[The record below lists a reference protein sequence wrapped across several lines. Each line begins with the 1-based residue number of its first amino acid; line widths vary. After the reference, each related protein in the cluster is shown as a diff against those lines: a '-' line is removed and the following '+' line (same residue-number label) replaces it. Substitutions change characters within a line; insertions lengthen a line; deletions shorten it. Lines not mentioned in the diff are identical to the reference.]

1 MAYISLNNIHKVY
14 NSGSPEEVHA
24 LKGIDLQ
31 IEKGEM
37 IAIMGPSGSG
47 KSTLLHILGCLD
59 GSSEGNYTLG
69 GRMINGLKSKDLAKI
84 RNRLIGFVMQ
94 DFGLM
99 NDHNALENVSV
110 PLLFDDSVKW
120 RDIER
125 KALNV
130 MDKLEIKELSKRRTY
145 QLSGGQKQRVAIARA
160 LINDPEVI
168 LADEPTGALDTKLT
182 HEILYLLQGLND
194 QGKTVVIVT
203 HNPIISNF
211 CKRMVNIVDGV
222 IKN

>member
-1 MAYISLNNIHKVY
+1 MY
-14 NSGSPEEVHA
+14 NSGSPDEVHA

-31 IEKGEM
+31 IENGEM

-47 KSTLLHILGCLD
+47 KSTLLHILVCLD